1 MRWVVGEVA
10 GEIGVI
16 RIALAMRGFQALK
29 SRLVGGVI
37 FDIFLD
43 FIGFP
48 RS

>member
-1 MRWVVGEVA
+1 MGQDYF
-10 GEIGVI
+10 G
-16 RIALAMRGFQALK
+16 QLK